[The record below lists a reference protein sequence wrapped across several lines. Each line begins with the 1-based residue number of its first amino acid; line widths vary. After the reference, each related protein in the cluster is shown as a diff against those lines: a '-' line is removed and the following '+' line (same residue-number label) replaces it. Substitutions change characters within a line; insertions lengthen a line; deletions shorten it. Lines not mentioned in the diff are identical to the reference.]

1 MDAPGADTPLYSVAA
16 VARHTGV
23 PAVTLRAW
31 ERRYGFPSPRRAS
44 GGRRLYT
51 QRDIWTVRALRT
63 QTDQGVP
70 ISRAISVLRDG
81 GWPPAG
87 PQDAPSTDG
96 QAPLKAL
103 GAQLL
108 QALLDLATGRAEQVL
123 SEAFSLLSVEDV
135 CLEMIQPALNEI
147 GRRWHTGEASVA
159 QEHFATA
166 LIRARLSSLLEHT
179 LVGMDR
185 PDIVAAC
192 PPGEWHELGLLMI
205 CLFLARRGSTVS
217 YLGANLPAEE
227 LARLV
232 KQRTPQLVLLS
243 AQTDA
248 TAEALGETLRA
259 VRRLPRPRPELA
271 YGGWIFNA
279 RPELRDRTPGVYV
292 GADAR
297 AATATVA
304 QLLSGHQPTA
314 RHPRR
319 FDAAPALDMHK

>member
-31 ERRYGFPSPRRAS
+31 ERRYGFPCPRRAS
-44 GGRRLYT
+44 GGSRLYT

-70 ISRAISVLRDG
+70 ISRAIAVLRDG
-81 GWPPAG
+81 GWPPITAD
-87 PQDAPSTDG
+87 DAPSLDEE
-96 QAPLKAL
+96 APLGAL

-108 QALLDLATGRAEQVL
+108 QALLELTAGRAEQVL

-135 CLEMIQPALNEI
+135 CLGLIQPALNEI
-147 GRRWHTGEASVA
+147 GRRWHSGEASVA

-179 LVGMDR
+179 LVGTDR

-205 CLFLARRGSTVS
+205 CLFLARRGYRVG

-227 LARLV
+227 FARVIQLG
-232 KQRTPQLVLLS
+232 RPRLVLLS
-243 AQTDA
+243 AQTEE
-248 TAEALGETLRA
+248 TAEALGDVLRRL
-259 VRRLPRPRPELA
+259 RRLPTPRPELA
-271 YGGWIFNA
+271 YGGWVFNA
-279 RPELRDRTPGVYV
+279 RPELGARTSGVYLGV
-292 GADAR
+292 DAR
-297 AATATVA
+297 AAATTVE
-304 QLLSGHQPTA
+304 QLLGASCGAQPV
-314 RHPRR
+314 
-319 FDAAPALDMHK
+319 